1 MVNIMTSLKLY
12 ALLAVFDLFG
22 ILVTTWIGIL
32 PNLVCFILLIMVCI
46 SLIEMIKGFNMRE
59 EVFSAKSSE
68 PACQAATCLYP
79 GDCDN
84 S

>member
-32 PNLVCFILLIMVCI
+32 PISVGWVLIVLVAILLAHR
-46 SLIEMIKGFNMRE
+46 MIGELRASRE
-59 EVFSAKSSE
+59 
-68 PACQAATCLYP
+68 Y
-79 GDCDN
+79 
-84 S
+84 